1 MAGSL
6 LTPHILLPTSYFLL
20 PTSYFL
26 LPTSYFL
33 LFTTFYLDE
42 ITCRMYCWTPERGQV
57 LPF

>member
-6 LTPHILLPTSYFLL
+6 LTPHI
-20 PTSYFL
+20 L

-42 ITCRMYCWTPERGQV
+42 ITCRMYSRAPERGQV